1 MYATNI
7 LRLGVSMTLT
17 FGKPSITIR
26 RLGVITSI
34 YMMLGFILLCGLLH
48 PSTIYSEEIKS
59 DINSFISIDD
69 EKTTAP
75 IFDST
80 LDKLTNSIEER
91 QLELDSDTSDGLIV
105 DDQKDKDMVVVL
117 GDSDSQEKLSPPL
130 KSEIAT
136 EENRK
141 QANLAELN
149 ATQPNNRTTYII
161 PESSHSIAEQQ
172 RFLIESKG
180 SSVALLN
187 SDEFRKTARED
198 RGFERD
204 KLRSLDII
212 PKGDLS
218 TSNVIGNT
226 DIASQ
231 ISLGFKKNAIQ
242 EHHLTKTFS
251 QKDGKLSSVI
261 EGMLAIGKEKVEK
274 EIKYSGNLWQKLK
287 AKAHCLVCCVDNLN
301 FEDIKSY
308 FQYYC
313 HLNHQLKLPKGA
325 ILSAKTEVYRG
336 GDFGRKNKDNV
347 FGYRIPSLLKTEKGT
362 LLAGADERIEQ
373 ACDWGNIG
381 MVIRRSED
389 DGVTWGK
396 RETIVNLR
404 NNPRVPLVTSGDYSG
419 SPINMD
425 MALVQDTSS
434 KTKRIFSIY
443 DMFPEGR
450 GVISIANTPEKEYT
464 QIGGQSYLNL
474 YNNEK
479 KSKVFTIRDKGI
491 VYNFKGKKTDY
502 HVITE
507 TTKSDH
513 SNLGDIYKG
522 KQLLGNIYFTKH
534 KTSPF
539 RLAKSSYVWM
549 SYSDDD
555 GRTWSSPRDITA
567 SLRRRGMKFLGIGP
581 GKGIVLKWGPHAGR
595 IIIPAYS
602 TNWKSHL
609 RGSQSSR
616 LIYSDDHGKTW
627 HTGKAVNDNR
637 VLSNGEKIH
646 SLTMDNKKEQNTE
659 SVPVQLKNGDIK
671 LFMRNLTGNL
681 EVATSKDGGETWQN
695 HVKRYKEVHDAYV
708 QLSAIRF
715 EHDKKEYILL
725 VNANGPGKKRQDGY
739 ARLAQV
745 NRNGSFKWLYHHH
758 IQDGSFAY
766 NSVQQLNNDQ
776 FGVLYEHREKHQ
788 NSFTLNYK
796 VFNWSFLSQNTEKQG
811 TLWEKMAANW
821 HVLFK
826 FYPWC

>member
-1 MYATNI
+1 
-7 LRLGVSMTLT
+7 MTLT

-450 GVISIANTPEKEYT
+450 VVISIANTPEKEYT

-826 FYPWC
+826 FYL

>member
-739 ARLAQV
+739 ASLAQV

-826 FYPWC
+826 FYL

>member
-1 MYATNI
+1 
-7 LRLGVSMTLT
+7 MTLT

-681 EVATSKDGGETWQN
+681 EVATSKDGGGTWQN

-826 FYPWC
+826 FYL

>member
-567 SLRRRGMKFLGIGP
+567 SLRRRGMKFLGIG

-826 FYPWC
+826 FYL

>member
-715 EHDKKEYILL
+715 EYDKKEYILL

-826 FYPWC
+826 FYL

>member
-1 MYATNI
+1 
-7 LRLGVSMTLT
+7 MTLT

-381 MVIRRSED
+381 MVILRSED

-725 VNANGPGKKRQDGY
+725 VNANGPSKKRQDGY

-826 FYPWC
+826 FYL

>member
-539 RLAKSSYVWM
+539 RLAKSSHVWM

-826 FYPWC
+826 FYL

>member
-105 DDQKDKDMVVVL
+105 EDQKDKDMVVVL

-826 FYPWC
+826 FYL

>member
-1 MYATNI
+1 
-7 LRLGVSMTLT
+7 MTLT

-187 SDEFRKTARED
+187 SDEFRKTAIED

-826 FYPWC
+826 FYL

>member
-161 PESSHSIAEQQ
+161 PENSHSIAEQQ

-826 FYPWC
+826 FYL

>member
-1 MYATNI
+1 
-7 LRLGVSMTLT
+7 MTLT

-105 DDQKDKDMVVVL
+105 EDQKDKDMVVVL

-826 FYPWC
+826 FYL

>member
-1 MYATNI
+1 
-7 LRLGVSMTLT
+7 MTLT

-567 SLRRRGMKFLGIGP
+567 SFRRRGMKFLGIGP

-826 FYPWC
+826 FYL

>member
-419 SPINMD
+419 SSINMD

-826 FYPWC
+826 FYL

>member
-1 MYATNI
+1 
-7 LRLGVSMTLT
+7 MTLT

-212 PKGDLS
+212 LKGDLS

-826 FYPWC
+826 FYL

>member
-1 MYATNI
+1 
-7 LRLGVSMTLT
+7 MTLT

-26 RLGVITSI
+26 RLGVITST
-34 YMMLGFILLCGLLH
+34 YMMLGFILLCGFLH

-69 EKTTAP
+69 EKTTVP

-91 QLELDSDTSDGLIV
+91 QLELDSDTSDSLIV
-105 DDQKDKDMVVVL
+105 DDQKDKDMVIVL

-180 SSVALLN
+180 YSVALLN

-362 LLAGADERIEQ
+362 LLVGADERIEQ

-474 YNNEK
+474 YNNGK

-555 GRTWSSPRDITA
+555 GRTWSSPRDITV
-567 SLRRRGMKFLGIGP
+567 SLRQKGMKFLGIGP

-637 VLSNGEKIH
+637 ILSNGEKIH

-766 NSVQQLNNDQ
+766 NSVQQLNNDK

-826 FYPWC
+826 FYL

>member
-1 MYATNI
+1 
-7 LRLGVSMTLT
+7 
-17 FGKPSITIR
+17 
-26 RLGVITSI
+26 
-34 YMMLGFILLCGLLH
+34 MMLGFILLCGLLH

-826 FYPWC
+826 FYL

>member
-1 MYATNI
+1 
-7 LRLGVSMTLT
+7 MTLT

-659 SVPVQLKNGDIK
+659 SVPVQLK
-671 LFMRNLTGNL
+671 
-681 EVATSKDGGETWQN
+681 
-695 HVKRYKEVHDAYV
+695 
-708 QLSAIRF
+708 
-715 EHDKKEYILL
+715 
-725 VNANGPGKKRQDGY
+725 
-739 ARLAQV
+739 
-745 NRNGSFKWLYHHH
+745 
-758 IQDGSFAY
+758 
-766 NSVQQLNNDQ
+766 
-776 FGVLYEHREKHQ
+776 
-788 NSFTLNYK
+788 
-796 VFNWSFLSQNTEKQG
+796 
-811 TLWEKMAANW
+811 
-821 HVLFK
+821 
-826 FYPWC
+826 

>member
-117 GDSDSQEKLSPPL
+117 GDSDSQEKLSLPL

-826 FYPWC
+826 FYL

>member
-1 MYATNI
+1 
-7 LRLGVSMTLT
+7 MTLT

-479 KSKVFTIRDKGI
+479 KSKVFTIRDEGI

-826 FYPWC
+826 FYL

>member
-404 NNPRVPLVTSGDYSG
+404 NNSRVPLVTSGDYSG

-434 KTKRIFSIY
+434 KMKRIFSIY

-826 FYPWC
+826 FYL

>member
-69 EKTTAP
+69 KKTTAP

-826 FYPWC
+826 FYL

>member
-646 SLTMDNKKEQNTE
+646 SLTMDKKEQNTE

-826 FYPWC
+826 FYL

>member
-1 MYATNI
+1 
-7 LRLGVSMTLT
+7 MTLT

-136 EENRK
+136 EGNRK

-796 VFNWSFLSQNTEKQG
+796 VFNWSFLSQNAEKQG

-826 FYPWC
+826 FYL

>member
-1 MYATNI
+1 
-7 LRLGVSMTLT
+7 MTLT

-26 RLGVITSI
+26 RLGVITST
-34 YMMLGFILLCGLLH
+34 YMMLGFILLCGFLH

-69 EKTTAP
+69 EKTTVP

-91 QLELDSDTSDGLIV
+91 QLELDSDTSDSLIV
-105 DDQKDKDMVVVL
+105 DDQKDKDMVIVL

-180 SSVALLN
+180 YSVALLN

-362 LLAGADERIEQ
+362 LLVGADERIEQ

-637 VLSNGEKIH
+637 ILSNGEKIH

-766 NSVQQLNNDQ
+766 NSVQQLNNDK

-826 FYPWC
+826 FYL

>member
-336 GDFGRKNKDNV
+336 GDFRRKNKDNV

-826 FYPWC
+826 FYL

>member
-1 MYATNI
+1 
-7 LRLGVSMTLT
+7 MTLT

-287 AKAHCLVCCVDNLN
+287 AKAYCLVCCVDNLN

-826 FYPWC
+826 FYL

>member
-1 MYATNI
+1 
-7 LRLGVSMTLT
+7 MTLT

-534 KTSPF
+534 KTSSF

-826 FYPWC
+826 FYL

>member
-567 SLRRRGMKFLGIGP
+567 SIRRRGMKFLGIGP

-826 FYPWC
+826 FYL

>member
-745 NRNGSFKWLYHHH
+745 N
-758 IQDGSFAY
+758 
-766 NSVQQLNNDQ
+766 
-776 FGVLYEHREKHQ
+776 
-788 NSFTLNYK
+788 
-796 VFNWSFLSQNTEKQG
+796 
-811 TLWEKMAANW
+811 
-821 HVLFK
+821 
-826 FYPWC
+826 

>member
-1 MYATNI
+1 
-7 LRLGVSMTLT
+7 MTLT

-491 VYNFKGKKTDY
+491 VYNFKGKKADY

-826 FYPWC
+826 FYL

>member
-1 MYATNI
+1 
-7 LRLGVSMTLT
+7 MTLT

-287 AKAHCLVCCVDNLN
+287 AKAHCLVYCVDNLN

-826 FYPWC
+826 FYL

>member
-1 MYATNI
+1 
-7 LRLGVSMTLT
+7 MTLT

-549 SYSDDD
+549 SHSDDD

-826 FYPWC
+826 FYL

>member
-336 GDFGRKNKDNV
+336 GDFGRKNKDNM

-826 FYPWC
+826 FYL

>member
-1 MYATNI
+1 
-7 LRLGVSMTLT
+7 MTLT

-251 QKDGKLSSVI
+251 QKDGKLSSVM

-826 FYPWC
+826 FYL

>member
-766 NSVQQLNNDQ
+766 NSVHQLNNDQ

-826 FYPWC
+826 FYL

>member
-347 FGYRIPSLLKTEKGT
+347 FGYPIPSLLKTEKGT

-826 FYPWC
+826 FYL

>member
-17 FGKPSITIR
+17 FGKLSITIR

-826 FYPWC
+826 FYL

>member
-373 ACDWGNIG
+373 ACDLGNIG

-826 FYPWC
+826 FYL

>member
-522 KQLLGNIYFTKH
+522 KQLLRNIYFTKH

-826 FYPWC
+826 FYL